1 MHIVRAYTA
10 RNAVFFFY
18 IRSKNVG
25 VRKNIVE
32 EKIRQFANK

>member
-10 RNAVFFFY
+10 RNAVFFS